1 MSAQEPGGG
10 PAWPCSQWTE
20 APADEAAVRGLVS
33 ALGLAPAAA
42 RVLVARGFADPER
55 ASVFLRPL
63 LKSCLLPDRLPGIAR
78 AATIIGEHVGRGE
91 PIVVFG
97 DFDAD
102 GMTAA
107 TILHTALLGIGGH
120 ASIFI
125 PDRIHEGY
133 GFTEAAL
140 DRCLSEHPGARL
152 IVTVDCGISHAPACD
167 KAVAQGVEVVVT
179 DHHEVGLSVP
189 KSASALVNP
198 CLPGTPE
205 PLRHLCGAGVAFKL
219 AHELVRRY
227 LPGPEGS
234 RFMHPLVALA
244 AVGTVGDLVPLVGEN
259 RIIASRGL
267 DILNAAPPSELVGL
281 RALAGSSG
289 LRGGVDS
296 GALAFVLV
304 PRINAAGRVGNPRV
318 ALGLLAAR
326 DMATALPLARRLGEF
341 NALRR
346 EEEAAALRAA
356 EEEVAALLPS
366 RPASLILFNGS
377 WHPGVIGLVASRL
390 SNRNRLPS
398 IVFTA
403 DDEPGVV
410 RGSAR
415 CPEIPG
421 LDLME
426 LLERCREHLTSFGGH
441 RAAAGLTLPEGRL
454 EAFRRRFEEVC
465 AEVERGLDMRTE
477 SRVEAWILPEEAVS
491 KLETDVSRIGPFGT
505 LNPAPLL
512 GMRALTLA
520 RDPARFGRTTVN
532 WRLDFAETPVPGV
545 LFGRSE
551 MPFAAGDRLDVVFH
565 FSRDNYGMLQFF
577 LRDLRPA

>member
-1 MSAQEPGGG
+1 MNAG
-10 PAWPCSQWTE
+10 AWPHSQWTE
-20 APADEAAVRGLVS
+20 AAADEGAVSRLVS
-33 ALGLAPAAA
+33 ALGIAPAAA
-42 RVLVARGFADPER
+42 RVLAARGFDDPEK

-63 LKSCLLPDRLPGIAR
+63 LKSCLLPDRLPGIAQ

-91 PIVVFG
+91 PIVVFD

-152 IVTVDCGISHAPACD
+152 IVTVDYGISHAPACD
-167 KAVAQGVEVVVT
+167 KAVAQGVKVVVT

-227 LPGPEGS
+227 LPAPEGA

-281 RALAGSSG
+281 RALAGAAG

-318 ALGLLAAR
+318 ALNLLAAR

-341 NALRR
+341 NTLRR
-346 EEEAAALRAA
+346 DEDRSNSGRRSQAGGSPRLR
-356 EEEVAALLPS
+356 
-366 RPASLILFNGS
+366 R
-377 WHPGVIGLVASRL
+377 
-390 SNRNRLPS
+390 
-398 IVFTA
+398 
-403 DDEPGVV
+403 
-410 RGSAR
+410 
-415 CPEIPG
+415 
-421 LDLME
+421 
-426 LLERCREHLTSFGGH
+426 HL
-441 RAAAGLTLPEGRL
+441 
-454 EAFRRRFEEVC
+454 
-465 AEVERGLDMRTE
+465 
-477 SRVEAWILPEEAVS
+477 
-491 KLETDVSRIGPFGT
+491 
-505 LNPAPLL
+505 
-512 GMRALTLA
+512 
-520 RDPARFGRTTVN
+520 
-532 WRLDFAETPVPGV
+532 
-545 LFGRSE
+545 
-551 MPFAAGDRLDVVFH
+551 
-565 FSRDNYGMLQFF
+565 
-577 LRDLRPA
+577 